1 MLSALGCW
9 PAGQFTAIDRVFID
23 TGVHAVLSALGGWPA
38 GQFTAIDRVFI
49 DTKVGYMLCCQLW
62 DVGQQDSSLQ

>member
-23 TGVHAVLSALGGWPA
+23 TGVS
-38 GQFTAIDRVFI
+38 T
-49 DTKVGYMLCCQLW
+49 LCCQHW